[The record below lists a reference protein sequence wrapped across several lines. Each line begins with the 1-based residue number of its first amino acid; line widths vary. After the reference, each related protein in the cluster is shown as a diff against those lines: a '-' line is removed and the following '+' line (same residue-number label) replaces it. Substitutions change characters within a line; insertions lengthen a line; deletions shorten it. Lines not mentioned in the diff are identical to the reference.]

1 MENLMTPTEVRQ
13 FLNISRST
21 YGRLLEL
28 GLPHVGWSA
37 LRRFDKQAVLA
48 WYGGVD
54 VETASATEPGTKV

>member
-21 YGRLLEL
+21 YGRLLDL

-37 LRRFDKQAVLA
+37 LRRFDKQRVLA
-48 WYGGVD
+48 WYGGD
-54 VETASATEPGTKV
+54 EVEIASATEPGM

>member
-1 MENLMTPTEVRQ
+1 MEALMTPTEVRQ

-37 LRRFDKQAVLA
+37 LRRFDKQRVLA
-48 WYGGVD
+48 WLGGD
-54 VETASATEPGTKV
+54 DSEAASATEPGTKV

>member
-37 LRRFDKQAVLA
+37 LRRFDKERVLA
-48 WYGGVD
+48 WLGGD
-54 VETASATEPGTKV
+54 DSETASATEPGTKV

>member
-37 LRRFDKQAVLA
+37 LRRFDKERVLA
-48 WYGGVD
+48 WFRVD
-54 VETASATEPGTKV
+54 GSETASATEPGTKV